1 MVMEIE
7 RKFLVDRDMWKPCG
21 EGTRIAQGYL
31 CTEADR
37 TVRVRVKGAYGYLT
51 VKGRNEGISRQEFE
65 YEIPIEDAE
74 AMLGMCKPTIIE
86 KVRYHESLGAH
97 LWEIDVFSG
106 ENDGLV
112 LAEIELQ
119 HEDES
124 FERPEWLGEEV
135 SMDHRYYNSSLSN
148 KPYRKW

>member
-1 MVMEIE
+1 MGMEIE
-7 RKFLVDRDMWKPCG
+7 RKFLVDRGRWKPGG

-37 TVRVRVKGAYGYLT
+37 TVRVRVKGAHGYLT

-65 YEIPIEDAE
+65 YEIPRKDAE

-86 KVRYHESLGAH
+86 KARYHESHGAH
-97 LWEIDVFSG
+97 LWEIDVFFG

-119 HEDES
+119 REDES
-124 FERPEWLGEEV
+124 FERPEWLGKEV
-135 SMDHRYYNSSLSN
+135 SMDNRYYNSSLSN

>member
-1 MVMEIE
+1 M
-7 RKFLVDRDMWKPCG
+7 
-21 EGTRIAQGYL
+21 
-31 CTEADR
+31 
-37 TVRVRVKGAYGYLT
+37 T

-65 YEIPIEDAE
+65 YEIPLKDAE
-74 AMLGMCKPTIIE
+74 TMLVMCKPTIIE